1 MANVPEI
8 REKLGS
14 LLSHQMSLDDFEQ
27 WLAGYGWNI
36 HKTGPPETHKFA
48 YEIEHQ
54 LSQFDDDCEDLR
66 IVLTRVQS
74 ATGRKAA

>member
-8 REKLGS
+8 REKLAS
-14 LLSHQMSLDDFEQ
+14 LLSHQISLDDFEQ
-27 WLAGYGWNI
+27 WFAGYSWNI
-36 HKTGPPETHKFA
+36 HKTGDIEAQKFA
-48 YEIEHQ
+48 YAIEHQ

-66 IVLTRVQS
+66 TALTRVQS